1 MSLIVNSSHRLS
13 KPKSDH
19 ESRIGQ
25 GRRDEFTIQLVT
37 LQCADCQI
45 FIGDCDE

>member
-13 KPKSDH
+13 KPKSEH

-25 GRRDEFTIQLVT
+25 CRRDEFTIQLVT
-37 LQCADCQI
+37 LQCTDCQI